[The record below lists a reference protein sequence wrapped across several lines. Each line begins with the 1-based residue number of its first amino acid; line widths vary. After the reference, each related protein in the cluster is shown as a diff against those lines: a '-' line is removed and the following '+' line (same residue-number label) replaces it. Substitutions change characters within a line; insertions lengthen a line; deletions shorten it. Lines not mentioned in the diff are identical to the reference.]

1 MQYCCPVVQN
11 IGSNSI
17 GNMHQNED
25 DCDQSPGIRVTFR
38 SKLYPIA
45 ARSRLM

>member
-1 MQYCCPVVQN
+1 MSYCPVLQN
-11 IGSNSI
+11 TDCGSI
-17 GNMHQNED
+17 GIMPQKGHG
-25 DCDQSPGIRVTFR
+25 CDQSPGIRVTFR

>member
-1 MQYCCPVVQN
+1 MSDCPVLQN
-11 IGSNSI
+11 TGCGSI
-17 GNMHQNED
+17 GIMLQKGHG
-25 DCDQSPGIRVTFR
+25 CDQSPGIRVTFR